1 MARGKSGDNKGLLK
15 YSLISFSFVL
25 FFLIVILP
33 LSSMFTFAFEDG
45 ARGFIDAI
53 STKEAVTAFKNSIVL
68 ATLTTLINMGAG
80 TLIGFVITR
89 YKFPGRQIFK
99 ALIDLPIAIPTAVVG
114 LALMMLY
121 GPMGLLGPFM
131 SSHNI
136 QLVLALPGVLL
147 AHVFVTFPFMV
158 RSVSVSVEKL
168 DISQEQAAMTLGAT
182 RAQTFMHIVLPSI
195 RGGLI
200 AGTALTFTRSLSEFG
215 ATLFIAGGMV
225 STGPLHIYY
234 LSESLFDHQAATSI
248 AIILM
253 VLPFAL
259 LMVLNYLADR
269 LEA

>member
-1 MARGKSGDNKGLLK
+1 MARKRSEGVKGLLRW
-15 YSLISFSFVL
+15 SLISISFVL
-25 FFLIVILP
+25 FFVIVLLP

-45 ARGFIDAI
+45 PGGFVKAI
-53 STKEAVTAFKNSIVL
+53 STKEAVTAFKNSIIL
-68 ATLTTLINMGAG
+68 ATLTTVINMGAG

-99 ALIDLPIAIPTAVVG
+99 ALIDMPIAIPTAVVG

-131 SSHNI
+131 TGRGF

-168 DISQEQAAMTLGAT
+168 DISQEEAAMTLGAT
-182 RAQTFMHIVLPSI
+182 RAQTFLHVVLPSI
-195 RGGLI
+195 RGGLV
-200 AGTALTFTRSLSEFG
+200 AGTALTFTRSL
-215 ATLFIAGGMV
+215 FIAGGMV
-225 STGPLHIYY
+225 TTGPLYIYY
-234 LSESLFDHQAATSI
+234 LSESMFDHQAATSI
-248 AIILM
+248 AIVLM

-259 LMVLNYLADR
+259 LLVLNYLADR
-269 LEA
+269 MEA